1 MITTEQRFDFVVGR
15 ADASRIEEDPAYEG
29 MEENHVLI
37 RRGIEIELRIG
48 GTLPTSDMGSYW
60 RIVNVVGV
68 DPVVKAV
75 DPIAAVPNLP
85 VVLQYFAAI
94 HRKGEQK
101 VGMQMLDDNFHWVQV
116 L

>member
-1 MITTEQRFDFVVGR
+1 MIAAEQGFDFVVSSTS
-15 ADASRIEEDPAYEG
+15 ASRIEEDPAYEG

-37 RRGIEIELRIG
+37 GRRIEIELRIG
-48 GTLPTSDMGSYW
+48 GTLPTSDVCSYG
-60 RIVNVVGV
+60 RVLNVVGV

-75 DPIAAVPNLP
+75 DPISAVPNLP
-85 VVLQYFAAI
+85 VMLQYFAAI

-101 VGMQMLDDNFHWVQV
+101 VGMQMLDDWFHWVQV